1 MTLISGNKDN
11 TLVEGTSDHCIR
23 VLRLPDGVSVH
34 YELSVSSACGNG
46 NDVTVRV
53 IMDQESDCNDLV
65 SALSVKESHDN
76 CSRNSVN
83 MKKCLLIDTLVDSD
97 KKVCRLR
104 CKCAD
109 TADSCLL
116 QIYSRGLA
124 PNPPEIKI
132 CEIQIE
138 MP

>member
-1 MTLISGNKDN
+1 MTLISGQGGKVLVDGIKDN
-11 TLVEGTSDHCIR
+11 CIAVPR
-23 VLRLPDGVSVH
+23 SLDGVSIQ

-53 IMDQESDCNDLV
+53 TVDLDVGCHNLV
-65 SALSVKESHDN
+65 SALSVKEFDDN
-76 CSRNSVN
+76 CSKNS
-83 MKKCLLIDTLVDSD
+83 MKMNRCSLIDSEVDSE

-109 TADSCLL
+109 SADSCLL
-116 QIYSRGLA
+116 QIYSRGLV

-132 CEIQIE
+132 CEIEIGKQ
-138 MP
+138 